1 MAMTVSHLQEYDEKW
16 CLLNV
21 ALTSKDFL
29 DVALDELWE
38 DIHSFMPLLELLPAL
53 QVKDDEYV
61 CANVHAFSI
70 WPSSYV
76 VFSSLVGMFLRKIG
90 IDCSITL
97 EESSLYVST
106 RMPMVSRF
114 ILRLIFKLLDCSHL
128 VLSSHLFVTLNSI
141 SARAPVTSSFSYH
154 HSLIHFNSTISV
166 ASKILLLDHFW
177 LPFQV
182 PLWCSGGLSFVLDG
196 CQRTF

>member
-1 MAMTVSHLQEYDEKW
+1 MASNTHEVTAKDSFLKNTYLMAMTVSHLQEYDEKW

-70 WPSSYV
+70 
-76 VFSSLVGMFLRKIG
+76 
-90 IDCSITL
+90 
-97 EESSLYVST
+97 
-106 RMPMVSRF
+106 
-114 ILRLIFKLLDCSHL
+114 
-128 VLSSHLFVTLNSI
+128 
-141 SARAPVTSSFSYH
+141 
-154 HSLIHFNSTISV
+154 
-166 ASKILLLDHFW
+166 
-177 LPFQV
+177 
-182 PLWCSGGLSFVLDG
+182 
-196 CQRTF
+196 